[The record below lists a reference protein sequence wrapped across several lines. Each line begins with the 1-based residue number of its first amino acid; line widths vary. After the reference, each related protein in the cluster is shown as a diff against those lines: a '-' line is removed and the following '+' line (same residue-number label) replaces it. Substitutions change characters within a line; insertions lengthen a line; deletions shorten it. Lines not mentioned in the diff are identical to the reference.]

1 MTTKIAV
8 SITGYSDGSKI
19 AHLYLNEIAVKI
31 QIKQAKE
38 IIEKVGL
45 KIRSDFG
52 TPDAAKSYKFYI

>member
-19 AHLYLNEIAVKI
+19 AHLYINEQPMKI

-38 IIEKVGL
+38 IIEKCGL
-45 KIRSDFG
+45 KLRTDFANPNG
-52 TPDAAKSYKFYI
+52 YKFYKFYI